1 MRLVI
6 ISLDSVFAADSD
18 YLLSLPNLG
27 RLAAEGVFCGSVQT
41 IYPSL
46 TYPIHASLITGCY
59 PDKHGIAHNEPFQPD
74 TLINMRRWYWEESHI
89 KTETI
94 FSQAH
99 KAGRECA
106 AILWPTTGF
115 SKNIRYNFPE
125 VLALPGENQALKVI
139 NYGSKGWILRT
150 ELRYGRRR
158 KGISQPYLDDYA
170 TLLAEKLI
178 LKHPVKI
185 QPGLKDE
192 KGQPKEQV
200 VDTRSRKKRHMPDVL
215 ALHLV
220 DCDAMRHRYGT
231 FSKEAKEALDRL
243 DIRVGK
249 IMAALSERGL
259 LKDTIVAVVT
269 DHGQADIIGS
279 LPLDAW
285 LAANRVPARAQT
297 LGFGAY
303 LHLNHADYQPVL
315 KALTDN
321 MADLRISHV
330 YTREELR
337 LMHAPEDIL
346 LAVEPE
352 KGFVIVDDEN
362 QIKTGATHGFGPGH
376 PGSKTLLWLYGPQF
390 LGGFR
395 LPMCDLTDIA
405 PTLAYAS
412 GLDLPQAQGRVLEEA
427 FIWNHHSK
435 GEGAS

>member
-27 RLAAEGVFCGSVQT
+27 RLAADGVFCGSVQT

-59 PDKHGIAHNEPFQPD
+59 PDRHGIMHNELFQPD
-74 TLINMRRWYWEESHI
+74 TPPNLRRWYWEEHHI
-89 KTETI
+89 KTETL

-139 NYGSKGWILRT
+139 KYGSRGWMLRT
-150 ELRYGRRR
+150 ELRYGRHR
-158 KGISQPYLDDYA
+158 KGTSQPYLDDYA
-170 TLLAEKLI
+170 AFLAEKLI
-178 LKHPVKI
+178 LKHPVMILPDYK
-185 QPGLKDE
+185 
-192 KGQPKEQV
+192 KEQI
-200 VDTRSRKKRHMPDVL
+200 VDSRGRRKRHMPDVL

-231 FSKEAKEALDRL
+231 FSNEAKESLDRL
-243 DIRVGK
+243 DARVGK
-249 IMAALSERGL
+249 LMAALSKRGL
-259 LKDTIVAVVT
+259 LADTVVAVVT
-269 DHGQADIIGS
+269 DHGQADIRGS

-285 LAANRVPARAQT
+285 LIANRIPARAQT

-321 MADLRISHV
+321 MADLRISRV

-337 LMHAPEDIL
+337 EMHAPEEIL

-352 KGFVIVDDEN
+352 EGFVIVDDEN
-362 QIKTGATHGFGPGH
+362 QIKTGATHGFGPRH

-390 LGGFR
+390 VPGLR
-395 LPMCDLTDIA
+395 LPACDLTDIA
-405 PTLAYAS
+405 PTLAYAV
-412 GLDLPQAQGRVLEEA
+412 GLHLPQAQGKVLEEA
-427 FIWNHHSK
+427 FIWNHRTKKEDLS
-435 GEGAS
+435 